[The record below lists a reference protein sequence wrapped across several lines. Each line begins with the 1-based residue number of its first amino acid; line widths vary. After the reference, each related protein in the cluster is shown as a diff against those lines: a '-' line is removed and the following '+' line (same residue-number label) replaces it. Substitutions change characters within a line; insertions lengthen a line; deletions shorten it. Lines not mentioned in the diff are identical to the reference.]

1 MLKLINFRW
10 LIVAAALC
18 LAAADAV
25 TTRAQTGAS
34 PGQPAAQSTQAA
46 ASPPG
51 ATRSAEAPATSTPTA
66 QKVWTN
72 EDVTA
77 LHDEPISTFGKP
89 NAKPAKVPAG
99 MKPGAAGQNS
109 QQLLN
114 EIKKLQGQ
122 IPSLDSQIAQL
133 QAAIEGQPTG
143 DAKTSAR
150 PYGVKLDSWQAQLAE
165 LQKKRDD
172 TLMRIGVLQD
182 QARHNGVPGN
192 SIP

>member
-1 MLKLINFRW
+1 MPKLIHSRS

-18 LAAADAV
+18 LAAANAII
-25 TTRAQTGAS
+25 TRAQTSAPS
-34 PGQPAAQSTQAA
+34 GQPAAQTAQ
-46 ASPPG
+46 
-51 ATRSAEAPATSTPTA
+51 APATLAPTP

-77 LHDEPISTFGKP
+77 LHDEPISTFARA
-89 NAKPAKVPAG
+89 NTKPAKASAA

-109 QQLLN
+109 RQLLN
-114 EIKKLQGQ
+114 EIKTLQAQ
-122 IPSLDSQIAQL
+122 IPPLDSQIAQL
-133 QAAIEGQPTG
+133 QAAVEGQPTG

-150 PYGVKLDSWQAQLAE
+150 PYGVKLDSWQEQLAE

-172 TLMRIGVLQD
+172 TLARIGELED
-182 QARHNGVPGN
+182 QARHNGVPGS

>member
-1 MLKLINFRW
+1 MLKLINCRS

-18 LAAADAV
+18 LAAANAI
-25 TTRAQTGAS
+25 TTRAQTSAS
-34 PGQPAAQSTQAA
+34 SGLPAAQSAQAA
-46 ASPPG
+46 ASSPG
-51 ATRSAEAPATSTPTA
+51 ATPSAEAPATSAPTA

-77 LHDEPISTFGKP
+77 LHGEPISTFAKP
-89 NAKPAKVPAG
+89 NAKPAKASAG

-122 IPSLDSQIAQL
+122 IPPLDSQIAQL

-150 PYGVKLDSWQAQLAE
+150 PYGAKLDSWQEQLAE

-172 TLMRIGVLQD
+172 TLARIGELQD

>member
-25 TTRAQTGAS
+25 ATRTQTGAS
-34 PGQPAAQSTQAA
+34 SGQPAAQSTQAD
-46 ASPPG
+46 ASSAG
-51 ATRSAEAPATSTPTA
+51 ATPSAPTA

-89 NAKPAKVPAG
+89 NAKAAKAPAG
-99 MKPGAAGQNS
+99 TKPGAAGQNS

-122 IPSLDSQIAQL
+122 IPPLDSQIAQL
-133 QAAIEGQPTG
+133 QAAIEGRPTG

-172 TLMRIGVLQD
+172 TLMRIGGLQD